1 MIDFHNIESDLK
13 RRTLKN
19 ACQEPETDPGLL
31 DLLRQESLV
40 SQCADLGF
48 VCSDD
53 DGRSLATATDNAL
66 PISVIPNGV
75 ACERSPFDSNPQKK
89 HLDHVLFCGTLSYR
103 PNIDGLNWFLQNVW
117 PVVLRERPQL
127 RLQIV
132 GRGYC
137 EANFPPLATASSVD
151 VIGEVADV
159 APYYRSSGIAI
170 CPLLSGSGTRLKIL
184 EAMSFGNPV
193 LSTSIGC
200 EGLQMIHGS
209 ELLVCD
215 DAEGFATALLN
226 LREDGNTFDALRTR
240 ARRRVEE
247 LYDWRVVGN
256 AAQHTLI
263 EALKNR

>member
-1 MIDFHNIESDLK
+1 VAL
-13 RRTLKN
+13 
-19 ACQEPETDPGLL
+19 Q
-31 DLLRQESLV
+31 RQESLV
-40 SQCADLGF
+40 SRCVDLGF

-53 DGRSLATATDNAL
+53 DGRSLATATGKAL
-66 PISVIPNGV
+66 QISVIPNGV
-75 ACERSPFDSNPQKK
+75 ACERSPFDSNPHKK
-89 HLDHVLFCGTLSYR
+89 QIEQVLFCGTLSYR

-132 GRGYC
+132 GRGYH
-137 EANFPPLATASSVD
+137 AGNFPLLATASSVD
-151 VIGEVADV
+151 VIGEVDDV

-209 ELLVCD
+209 ELMIHD
-215 DAEGFATALLN
+215 DAEGFANALLK
-226 LREDGNTFDALRTR
+226 LQDDGNTFDALRTQ
-240 ARRRVEE
+240 ARHRVEE

-256 AAQHTLI
+256 TVKRSLI
-263 EALKNR
+263 DALKTGISGNDEV